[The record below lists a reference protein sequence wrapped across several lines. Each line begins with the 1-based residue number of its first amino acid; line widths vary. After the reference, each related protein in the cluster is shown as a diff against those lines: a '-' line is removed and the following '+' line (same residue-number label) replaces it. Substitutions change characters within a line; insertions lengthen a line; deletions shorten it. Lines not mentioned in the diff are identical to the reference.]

1 MKSTRRIIQIASL
14 TLAALAVT
22 PIAGSQAA
30 APKAGGACTTP
41 YSATTIGGKNFTCMK
56 NAGGKLVWMAA
67 GAMSSGSSATTPS
80 TKPSISGGQG
90 GDDNATAG
98 QNGGRGFGGTPDPA
112 RQAAMKKYSDCLVAH
127 GGTAFTFGGRRGF
140 GPGGV
145 RPTGAPTGA
154 PTTPRTM
161 PTISAKEQ
169 KAMTAC
175 KALAPAFGGGRGFPG
190 GPGGPGGARP
200 TGMPTPAATT
210 PKQ

>member
-1 MKSTRRIIQIASL
+1 
-14 TLAALAVT
+14 
-22 PIAGSQAA
+22 
-30 APKAGGACTTP
+30 
-41 YSATTIGGKNFTCMK
+41 MK

-67 GAMSSGSSATTPS
+67 GAMAPGGTPS
-80 TKPSISGGQG
+80 AKPSISGAKG
-90 GDDNATAG
+90 GDDVG
-98 QNGGRGFGGTPDPA
+98 GENGPNSEEGKRPGFSGTPDPA

-161 PTISAKEQ
+161 PTLSAKQQ

-175 KALAPAFGGGRGFPG
+175 KALAPAFGGGRGFGG
-190 GPGGPGGARP
+190 GPRP
-200 TGMPTPAATT
+200 SGMPTPAATT